1 MIECDL
7 SRIAVSR
14 QCELIGLPRST
25 LYYEPTQETEE
36 NLEYMRLIDG
46 QYTHTPFYG
55 SRRIV
60 VWLASQGFD
69 VNRKRIQRLMR
80 IMGLEAIY
88 PKPKTSRPGKFH
100 KIYPYLL
107 RGVEIVRPN
116 QVWSTD
122 VTYIPMDSGFM
133 YLVAVLDWY
142 SRYVLSW
149 RISNTLDADFCLEA
163 LDAALKLG
171 CPEIFNTDQGSQFT
185 CSDFTG
191 RLDAAGAKI
200 SMDGRGRF
208 LDNIFVERLWRTVK
222 YEDIYLKNYRTGGEL
237 HGGVGNYFQFYNTER
252 PHQALEYLTPL
263 SVYEGGLVR

>member
-7 SRIAVSR
+7 SRIAISR

-25 LYYEPTQETEE
+25 LYYEPTPETEE
-36 NLEYMRLIDG
+36 NLRYMRLIDR
-46 QYTHTPFYG
+46 QYTQTPFYG
-55 SRRIV
+55 SRRMA
-60 VWLASQGFD
+60 VWLARQGFD

-88 PKPKTSRPGKFH
+88 PRPNTSKPARAH

-107 RGVEIVRPN
+107 RNLEIVRPN

-122 VTYIPMDSGFM
+122 ITYVPMDSGFM
-133 YLVAVLDWY
+133 FLVAVLDWY

-149 RISNTLDADFCLEA
+149 RISNTLDTDFCIDA
-163 LDAALKLG
+163 LDAALKHG
-171 CPEIFNTDQGSQFT
+171 RPDIFNTDQGAQFT
-185 CSDFTG
+185 SSDFTG
-191 RLDAAGAKI
+191 RLLNAGVQI
-200 SMDGRGRF
+200 SMDGRGRA

-237 HGGVGNYFQFYNTER
+237 LGGAGHYFRFYNHER
-252 PHQALEYLTPL
+252 PHQALNYQTPA
-263 SVYEGGLVR
+263 SVYQGGLH